1 MSKSLLH
8 RTSRKLKKLLGI
20 HKSYE
25 RLVNNELIDIDYTAA
40 GSVFTDGRLILAG
53 YQPLKRSPTISGIG
67 GKKEEGEA
75 YIETAIRETI
85 EELFEVSDIPKSLI
99 ADIKTV
105 TPQRIIQNG
114 KYIMIVYNFADLE
127 EILKIVKKHKISS
140 PIYDK
145 MPVNL
150 MDLLFNRKLI
160 YSNPDPF
167 WKPEISHLSLLPV
180 VNHKGAHFVDS
191 GFIDDMPILLDI

>member
-150 MDLLFNRKLI
+150 MDLLFNRKLM

-180 VNHKGAHFVDS
+180 VNHKGVHFVDS

>member
-25 RLVNNELIDIDYTAA
+25 RLINNELTDIEYTAA
-40 GSVFTDGRLILAG
+40 GSVFTDGKIILAG

-67 GKKEEGEA
+67 GKKEEGET
-75 YIETAIRETI
+75 YLETAIRETI
-85 EELFEVSDIPKSLI
+85 EELFEVFDFPKTLI
-99 ADIKTV
+99 TDIKSV
-105 TPQRIIQNG
+105 IPQRIIQNG

-127 EILKIVKKHKISS
+127 EILKIVKKYKILS
-140 PIYDK
+140 PLYDK
-145 MPVNL
+145 VPMNL
-150 MDLLFNRKLI
+150 MDLIFTRKLV

-167 WKPEISHLSLLPV
+167 WKPEISHLSLLPI
-180 VNHKGAHFVDS
+180 VNHKGIHFVDS
-191 GFIDDMPILLDI
+191 GFIEDMPILLDL

>member
-1 MSKSLLH
+1 MSKSLLY
-8 RTSRKLKKLLGI
+8 RSTRKLKKLLGI

-25 RLVNNELIDIDYTAA
+25 RLVNNELTDTEYSAA
-40 GSVFTDGRLILAG
+40 GSVFTDGKLILAG

-67 GKKEEGEA
+67 GKKEEGET

-85 EELFEVSDIPKSLI
+85 EELFEVSDISKSLI
-99 ADIKTV
+99 EDIKSI

-127 EILKIVKKHKISS
+127 EILKIVKKNKISS

-145 MPVNL
+145 IPVNL
-150 MDLLFNRKLI
+150 MDLLFNRKLV

-180 VNHKGAHFVDS
+180 VNHKGAHFIDS
-191 GFIDDMPILLDI
+191 GFIEDMPILLDI